1 VNYLLYATVVLT
13 LGLQLAV
20 TYVPFL
26 QRVFY
31 TTALT
36 PMELSVSLLVSTAV
50 FWSVEL
56 VKLIL
61 RARDRRRARAI

>member
-1 VNYLLYATVVLT
+1 LYATVVLT

-31 TTALT
+31 TTGLT
-36 PMELSVSLLVSTAV
+36 PLELLASLAVSTAV

-56 VKLIL
+56 VKLVL
-61 RARDRRRARAI
+61 RARDRRRARSA